1 MRYWDS
7 SALASLLINDAH
19 SAAATRAL
27 DEDARITTW
36 WGTVVECHS
45 AIWNNERRG
54 LLTSAEAAAA
64 ELRLHSMR
72 TSWTEVAPSETVRAM
87 ALRFLRVHEL
97 RAADALQLAAAAI
110 AAEGRSESIHFISND
125 RRLVAAARLEGF
137 TIISNQGLP

>member
-7 SALASLLINDAH
+7 SALASMLINDAH

-54 LLTSAEAAAA
+54 LLTAPEAAAA
-64 ELRLHSMR
+64 ESRMQSMR
-72 TSWTEVAPSETVRAM
+72 NTWTEVAPSETVRAI

-97 RAADALQLAAAAI
+97 RAADSLQLAAAYV
-110 AAEGRSESIHFISND
+110 AAEDRSESIYFVSND

-137 TIISNQGLP
+137 MIISH